1 MMRLNKSLNAWATPK
16 FKEMLQHEIEQIDV
30 GLLPLQQGLS
40 ISSHVTVR
48 PVQVMILGISDDADL
63 IHVKAG
69 IFYTGI
75 IAGCSCADDPTPIA
89 EQNEYCVLQFCI
101 DKQTAQTTVTL
112 VSE

>member
-1 MMRLNKSLNAWATPK
+1 MIQLNKSLNAWATPK
-16 FKEMLQHEIEQIDV
+16 FQEVLQQEIEQMDA

-40 ISSHVTVR
+40 ISSHVTDR
-48 PVQVMILGISDDADL
+48 AIQAMILGVSEEADL
-63 IHVKAG
+63 LRVKAG

-101 DKQTAQTTVTL
+101 DRKSADTTVIL
-112 VSE
+112 MAE

>member
-1 MMRLNKSLNAWATPK
+1 MIQLNKSLNAWATQG
-16 FKEMLQHEIEQIDV
+16 FKDILQQEITQLDP

-40 ISSHVTVR
+40 ISSHVTDR
-48 PVQVMILGISDDADL
+48 PIQAMILGHSDDANL
-63 IHVKAG
+63 IRVKAG

-75 IAGCSCADDPTPIA
+75 IAGCSCADDPTPIT